1 MLKGTVIVVFED
13 EKDELNKNP
22 DIRPGAT
29 RHNIDSLKSE
39 AYHEAA
45 KADMVVWVEEDGT
58 PQIIKS
64 RNTKV
69 QARLED
75 LRKLMEEHASVCYAR
90 SAGLGKA
97 VLMVHG
103 KKEKG
108 IEFIFEQKTVLQVTP
123 TGCFIEGRPVDVGDI
138 EEHDRAVYKTFK
150 QWLQNAPRPAECND
164 PA

>member
-1 MLKGTVIVVFED
+1 MIKGTVILVFE
-13 EKDELNKNP
+13 EKEDGSGE
-22 DIRPGAT
+22 DIRRGAT
-29 RHNIDSLKSE
+29 RHALDSLRSE
-39 AYHEAA
+39 ARKEAA
-45 KADMVVWVEEDGT
+45 RADVVIWVEGDGT

-64 RNTKV
+64 RSTKV
-69 QARLED
+69 QARIED
-75 LRKLMEEHASVCYAR
+75 LRKMTEEHASVCYAR
-90 SAGLGKA
+90 SAGQGKA

-123 TGCFIEGRPVDVGDI
+123 TGCFIEGRPVDVGDV

-150 QWLQNAPRPAECND
+150 QWLQSAPRPAETND